1 MLTIAQF
8 GPDIDVPVQYKSS
21 QPQAQ
26 YPEPDTT
33 QSHDVP
39 FDTNVSPFPHVGN
52 VPVHHAG
59 KIVQLAVQA
68 VMLVIAVSPAHTLF
82 V

>member
-1 MLTIAQF
+1 MAQF
-8 GPDIDVPVQYKSS
+8 GPDIVVPVQYRS
-21 QPQAQ
+21 PQFPAP
-26 YPEPDTT
+26 YPEPYTA

-39 FDTNVSPFPHVGN
+39 LDTNISQLPHVGN

-68 VMLVIAVSPAHTLF
+68 VMLVIAVRPAHTLF